1 MDGRDVGVDAR
12 ELRARLERII
22 IEEVGGSSEQAA
34 EFSFHMTD
42 WLDDLEALW
51 ESYES
56 IHEVDDEKLYTVVL
70 DVLIHAP
77 AHVVRAATIM
87 TEESAEE
94 MLTF

>member
-1 MDGRDVGVDAR
+1 MGLDVR
-12 ELRARLERII
+12 ELRVRLERIVT
-22 IEEVGGSSEQAA
+22 EKVGGSSEQAA

-51 ESYES
+51 EAYES

-70 DVLIHAP
+70 HFLIHAP

-94 MLTF
+94 MLTL